1 MRQGARAVLEVK
13 GLQLWRGERHVLK
26 GVSLQLRPGEVLQ
39 LLWPNGVGKT
49 SLLRAIAGLLP
60 VEAGAVHWQGR
71 PTHEPLQAWCHDIAY
86 LGHDLSLKGDLTV
99 LENLRY
105 ALGLRRAWDAALAL
119 ATLQRLGIADYADQL
134 ARRLSAGQQRRVALA
149 RLMLWDARLWLLDE
163 PAANLDATGQAQVI
177 DVIGQHVVAGGL
189 VLLSTHQALAIGQGS
204 NRLWPSPGEAP

>member
-1 MRQGARAVLEVK
+1 MLEVR
-13 GLQLWRGERHVLK
+13 GLQLWRGDRHVLK
-26 GVSLQLRPGEVLQ
+26 GVSLRVCPGEVLQ

-60 VEAGAVHWQGR
+60 VEAGTLQWQGK

-86 LGHDLSLKGDLTV
+86 LGHDLALKGDLTV

-105 ALGLRRAWDAALAL
+105 SLGLRRPWDAPLAR
-119 ATLQRLGIADYADQL
+119 ATLARLGIDAYADQL

-163 PAANLDATGQAQVI
+163 PAANLDAAGLAQVLE
-177 DVIGQHVVAGGL
+177 VIGQHAGSGGS
-189 VLLSTHQALAIGQGS
+189 VLLSTHQPLALPQCS
-204 NRLWPSPGEAP
+204 SRLWHSPAQSP

>member
-1 MRQGARAVLEVK
+1 MLEVN
-13 GLQLWRGERHVLK
+13 GLQLWRGDRHVLR
-26 GVSLQLRPGEVLQ
+26 GVSLQLQPGEVLQ

-60 VEAGAVHWQGR
+60 VEAGTVLWHGKATVQM
-71 PTHEPLQAWCHDIAY
+71 PQDWCRDIAY

-105 ALGLRRAWDAALAL
+105 ALGLRRTWDVELAL
-119 ATLQRLGIADYADQL
+119 STLQRLGIADYADQL

-163 PAANLDATGQAQVI
+163 PAANLDAAGQAQVLE
-177 DVIGQHVVAGGL
+177 VIGQHVAGAGL
-189 VLLSTHQALAIGQGS
+189 VLLSTHQPLAINQGS
-204 NRLWPSPGEAP
+204 NRLWHTPGEAP

>member
-1 MRQGARAVLEVK
+1 MLEVN
-13 GLQLWRGERHVLK
+13 GMQLWRGDRHVLR

-60 VEAGAVHWQGR
+60 YEAGTVQWQGK
-71 PTHEPLQAWCHDIAY
+71 PTQQSQQQWCRDIAY

-105 ALGLRRAWDAALAL
+105 ALGLRRSWDGELAHS
-119 ATLQRLGIADYADQL
+119 TLKRLGIAEYADQL

-163 PAANLDATGQAQVI
+163 PAANLDAAGHTQVL
-177 DVIGQHVVAGGL
+177 DVIGQHVAGGGL
-189 VLLSTHQALAIGQGS
+189 VLLSTHQPLTITHGS
-204 NRLWPSPGEAP
+204 NRLWHTPREAA

>member
-1 MRQGARAVLEVK
+1 MLKVN
-13 GLQLWRGERHVLK
+13 GLQLWRGDRHVLR
-26 GVSLQLRPGEVLQ
+26 GVSLQLQPGEVLQ

-60 VEAGAVHWQGR
+60 VEAGTVLWHGKATQQM
-71 PTHEPLQAWCHDIAY
+71 PQDWCRDIAY

-105 ALGLRRAWDAALAL
+105 ALGLRRTWDVELAL
-119 ATLQRLGIADYADQL
+119 STLQRLGIADYADQL

-163 PAANLDATGQAQVI
+163 PAANLDAAGQAQVLE
-177 DVIGQHVVAGGL
+177 VIGQHVAGAGL
-189 VLLSTHQALAIGQGS
+189 VLLSTHQPLAINQGS
-204 NRLWPSPGEAP
+204 NRLWHTPGEAP